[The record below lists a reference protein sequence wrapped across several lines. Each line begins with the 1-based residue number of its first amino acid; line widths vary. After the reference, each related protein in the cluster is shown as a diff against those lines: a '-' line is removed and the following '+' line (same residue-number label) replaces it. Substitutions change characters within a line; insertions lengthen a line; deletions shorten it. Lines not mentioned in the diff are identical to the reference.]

1 MQLVLKMMY
10 QYRNQTLNILLLLL
24 LVQLKSMIYLLQIFS
39 LLFVFNNRSDQS
51 ETKTTLRPPPMAS
64 LSSTTNVSTAQLLM
78 PNRTASKS
86 PSPQRI
92 KVNEILSKKIFY

>member
-1 MQLVLKMMY
+1 
-10 QYRNQTLNILLLLL
+10 
-24 LVQLKSMIYLLQIFS
+24 MIYLLQIFS
-39 LLFVFNNRSDQS
+39 LLYFFCYNRSDES
-51 ETKTTLRPPPMAS
+51 ETKPTLRPPPMAS

-92 KVNEILSKKIFY
+92 KVNKILSKKIFIKKTFLGSCENT